1 MIVCYYITYIIEN
14 LTTEDES
21 QLTKTLKQFLVFNI
35 FPNEINSVYFHSYN
49 IIYKIVSLRDNGTN
63 PSQQMHHDLFL
74 FCARLHPFIPCYS
87 QSFLLNFSSGGILL
101 SSSLPPKQLKKNS
114 GLPVLRSKAEKS
126 TVIKSWCNDNLDLL
140 RFFFLSSSTDCITN
154 ELKSI
159 DQTKIE
165 PEPN

>member
-1 MIVCYYITYIIEN
+1 MIICYYITYIIEN

-21 QLTKTLKQFLVFNI
+21 QLTKTLKQLLVFNI

-63 PSQQMHHDLFL
+63 PSRQMHHELFL

-101 SSSLPPKQLKKNS
+101 SSSLPPKQLKK
-114 GLPVLRSKAEKS
+114 KF
-126 TVIKSWCNDNLDLL
+126 
-140 RFFFLSSSTDCITN
+140 RFASL
-154 ELKSI
+154 
-159 DQTKIE
+159 KIE
-165 PEPN
+165 SRKEYSYKELV